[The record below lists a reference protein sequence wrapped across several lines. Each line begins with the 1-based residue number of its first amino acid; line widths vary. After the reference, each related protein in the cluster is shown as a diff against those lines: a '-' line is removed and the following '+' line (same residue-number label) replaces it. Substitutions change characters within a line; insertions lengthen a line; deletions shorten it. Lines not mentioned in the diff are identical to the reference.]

1 MEEINQRANNQSNVD
16 CKKRRSFL
24 AKKIAAILSIACG
37 SPIKP
42 QENEKP
48 ISKEHQLALNKT
60 HPCEEVQVAKKVHA
74 RDGQSGNA
82 KKRCKKQSPK
92 AVPSSLSG
100 IFTKGTAGFNLGKW
114 RTVKTG
120 CANGNGNGSKGGSS
134 LMKAK
139 VELKR
144 DVSRR
149 EKKTSREEA
158 KEEGNNREMELCKKR
173 ILMGGK
179 CRPLN
184 PSGVLHYD
192 KQGILLPEDE

>member
-1 MEEINQRANNQSNVD
+1 MPVESHENVNRDMPQQFSILKEDHWRAQEAKFQPNGAHASN
-16 CKKRRSFL
+16 
-24 AKKIAAILSIACG
+24 KIRTPLSRFQTLILDGHTADSSG
-37 SPIKP
+37 
-42 QENEKP
+42 Q
-48 ISKEHQLALNKT
+48 
-60 HPCEEVQVAKKVHA
+60 KVHA

>member
-60 HPCEEVQVAKKVHA
+60 HPCEEVQVAKKFMQGMDKV
-74 RDGQSGNA
+74 GML
-82 KKRCKKQSPK
+82 KKMQETVSEGCP
-92 AVPSSLSG
+92 VESLWDLY
-100 IFTKGTAGFNLGKW
+100 KGHY
-114 RTVKTG
+114 
-120 CANGNGNGSKGGSS
+120 C

-139 VELKR
+139 VELNR